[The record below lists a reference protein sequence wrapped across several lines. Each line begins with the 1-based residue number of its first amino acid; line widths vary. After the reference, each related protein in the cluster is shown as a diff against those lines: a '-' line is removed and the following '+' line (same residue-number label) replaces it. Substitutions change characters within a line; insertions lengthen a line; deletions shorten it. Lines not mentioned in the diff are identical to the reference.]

1 MYCIIKSAI
10 SLALLF
16 EIYIIFEKITTVLQT
31 YVSGHCNGQHKQN
44 IMTKNLTILY
54 EKK

>member
-16 EIYIIFEKITTVLQT
+16 EIYIIFEKITTVFLQT
-31 YVSGHCNGQHKQN
+31 YVSGHCNGQHKQ
-44 IMTKNLTILY
+44 I
-54 EKK
+54 

>member
-16 EIYIIFEKITTVLQT
+16 EIYIIFEKITTVFSQT
-31 YVSGHCNGQHKQN
+31 YVSGHCNGQHKQ
-44 IMTKNLTILY
+44 I
-54 EKK
+54 